1 MRLFQSLWVVSLVS
15 IALGACTSPAPEP
28 TPNLAATVTAVIQE
42 QSAVDSTATPWP
54 TQTPWPTH
62 APYPRPTATD
72 VPKVP
77 QDRVIRVKD
86 LDTAEAEKFWLD
98 RQPLILVGCNL
109 KLSGD
114 VVDGYRSSYS
124 FTYDGRFAEGNFVT
138 EVYGF
143 KMPESLRLGCY
154 EMLVRYVSERS
165 DCYFFMINGIQPFA
179 SSYGCSGWAQVTPTF
194 RLVEADAVREIT
206 AEEWSEKYF
215 LP

>member
-1 MRLFQSLWVVSLVS
+1 MRLLQSLWIVSLAS
-15 IALGACTSPAPEP
+15 IALGACTGPGPEP

-54 TQTPWPTH
+54 NQTPYPTH
-62 APYPRPTATD
+62 TPYPRPTATD
-72 VPKVP
+72 VPKVS
-77 QDRVIRVKD
+77 QDRIIRIKD

-124 FTYDGRFAEGNFVT
+124 FSYDGRFAEGNFVT

-143 KMPESLRLGCY
+143 KMPESLPLGCY
-154 EMLVRYVSERS
+154 ELLVRYVSERS
-165 DCYFFMINGIQPFA
+165 DCYYVMINGIPPFQ
-179 SSYGCSGWAQVTPTF
+179 STYGCSGWAQVTPTF
-194 RLVEADAVREIT
+194 QLVEPDAVREIPRG
-206 AEEWSEKYF
+206 EWRKKYL